1 MKNILLATP
10 RKVNI
15 THNSYLTKFQ
25 IELSM
30 KLDKTFLPRIWLQH
44 RTWWKFKYHRDLQSN
59 WNLIVKWILNK
70 RVFVIETE
78 LFEVFSCLMYFLLW
92 PTCFY
97 SQARKT
103 NESTAWRG
111 NSEQCGNSVFCYK
124 DTSSGIWGM
133 SDNYLILAWVGKWFT
148 IIWNWYVGLLLM
160 VSL

>member
-1 MKNILLATP
+1 M
-10 RKVNI
+10 KVNI
-15 THNSYLTKFQ
+15 THNRCSIYLTKFQ

>member
-1 MKNILLATP
+1 M
-10 RKVNI
+10 KVNI
-15 THNSYLTKFQ
+15 THNRCSIYLTKFQ

-133 SDNYLILAWVGKWFT
+133 SDNYLILAWVGKFNDSRLFE
-148 IIWNWYVGLLLM
+148 IDM
-160 VSL
+160 

>member
-1 MKNILLATP
+1 MF
-10 RKVNI
+10 
-15 THNSYLTKFQ
+15 YLPNK
-25 IELSM
+25 IPDRIVHEIN
-30 KLDKTFLPRIWLQH
+30 KTFLPRIWLQH